1 MGSQIALQTAL
12 AGRYRVT
19 LVDAV
24 PGQLERARA
33 QNRKLLDRSVE
44 KGRLTKEQAD
54 AALARITDSDDVEEA
69 VKGADLVIEAVIE
82 DFDTKKSV
90 FRALGKAA
98 RQDAI
103 LASNSSTIAISRLAD
118 LTGEPSRCCNMHFF
132 HPVTVMQLCEVVK
145 GPKTSDATIGAAT
158 EFVRS
163 IDRTPVVLNKEI
175 WGLHRQPH
183 PVCRLGGGDAP
194 ARRRLRER
202 RGHRHRGAEGP
213 QLADGPVPSAR
224 LQRPRHLLWGDEGSA
239 PPGRG
244 RRRPGGA
251 SEARRGGQ
259 SRSQE
264 RQGILRIPQVSG
276 GAQLSCPRS
285 PMAEAAGLNPVQRG
299 FDPRRG
305 YAQQCLAPEVQG
317 TSGAGHLESL

>member
-1 MGSQIALQTAL
+1 MSEIKHVTVVGAGTMGSQIALQTAM

-33 QNRKLLDRSVE
+33 ENRKLLDRSVE

-69 VKGADLVIEAVIE
+69 AKGADLVIEAVIE

-90 FRALGKAA
+90 FTALGKAS
-98 RQDAI
+98 RKDAI

-118 LTGEPSRCCNMHFF
+118 LTGNAGRCCNMHFF

-145 GPKTSDATIGAAT
+145 GPKTSDATIAAAT

-175 WGLHRQPH
+175 WGFIVNRILFAASEEAMHLLEGGYASAEDIDTAVQKGLNWPMGPFHLLDFSGLDIFYGAMKDRHRQ
-183 PVCRLGGGDAP
+183 GEGGDAP
-194 ARRRLRER
+194 EVLRKLVE
-202 RGHRHRGAEGP
+202 E
-213 QLADGPVPSAR
+213 
-224 LQRPRHLLWGDEGSA
+224 
-239 PPGRG
+239 
-244 RRRPGGA
+244 
-251 SEARRGGQ
+251 
-259 SRSQE
+259 
-264 RQGILRIPQVSG
+264 
-276 GAQLSCPRS
+276 
-285 PMAEAAGLNPVQRG
+285 
-299 FDPRRG
+299 
-305 YAQQCLAPEVQG
+305 
-317 TSGAGHLESL
+317 GHLGRKTGKGFFEYQK